1 VIALDTC
8 VLARLLIGDDPDQQ
22 AHAARLVAE
31 GRCSVSW
38 TVLVELCWVLE
49 RSAMFARERVAAG
62 LARLAE
68 IENLEVPDDQ
78 LFGWA
83 LQRYGDG
90 ADFADMVHLATV
102 VGGSSEFATFDRKLS
117 PQAGTVAPI
126 RICTLEACGN
136 D

>member
-1 VIALDTC
+1 VIALDTS

-22 AHAARLVAE
+22 ALSARLLAE
-31 GRCSVSW
+31 SRCSVSW
-38 TVLVELCWVLE
+38 SVLVELCWVLE
-49 RSAMFARERVAAG
+49 RSAMFPRVRVAAG

-68 IENLEVPDDQ
+68 IENIEVPDDQ

-117 PQAGTVAPI
+117 RQAGRDTPI
-126 RICTLEACGN
+126 KIATLRPGR
-136 D
+136 DD